1 MNLKLPLKYKAD
13 LQIIAV
19 ALLYYFSARLG
30 YFLAFENTT
39 ALPTW
44 PPSGIAFALI
54 ILLGRSAW
62 PGITIGALVANVM
75 AYWNNPILG
84 PQAIIAISSFIAI
97 GNTLEAVLGNFLV
110 KAWIKD
116 SYPFHHARNTFRFL
130 FVTLFMCLV
139 GSGIGAASLYFNQ
152 VITLPDLSK
161 TLVLWWIGNIV
172 GILLFTPFIL
182 ATGQPIRQRITPGK
196 FLEIGIF
203 LISVLSIYLI
213 LQVDYLA
220 VTMERA
226 LPFLVLPFLLWL
238 AFRFELIVAI
248 TGVVIAALISVYFTV
263 KGIGPFVLTEPY
275 NSMLLLQI

>member
-1 MNLKLPLKYKAD
+1 MIVRRLFVNLKLPLKYKAD

-139 GSGIGAASLYFNQ
+139 GSGIGAASL
-152 VITLPDLSK
+152 
-161 TLVLWWIGNIV
+161 
-172 GILLFTPFIL
+172 
-182 ATGQPIRQRITPGK
+182 
-196 FLEIGIF
+196 
-203 LISVLSIYLI
+203 
-213 LQVDYLA
+213 
-220 VTMERA
+220 
-226 LPFLVLPFLLWL
+226 
-238 AFRFELIVAI
+238 
-248 TGVVIAALISVYFTV
+248 
-263 KGIGPFVLTEPY
+263 
-275 NSMLLLQI
+275 